1 MRHRTVKVNSLVRW
15 VKAWFLKLLVVIS
28 QAVNALIL
36 NGEPDQTLSSRA
48 YSCNNVKGWSLAEK
62 AINFVFFWDKQHCY
76 NSWMLDL
83 EFSNR
88 IIERSK
94 V

>member
-1 MRHRTVKVNSLVRW
+1 MNWNNLMQW
-15 VKAWFLKLLVVIS
+15 VKAWFFKLLVVIS
-28 QAVNALIL
+28 QTINALIL
-36 NGEPDQTLSSRA
+36 NGEPDQTISSRA
-48 YSCNNVKGWSLAEK
+48 YSCNNVKMWSLVEQC
-62 AINFVFFWDKQHCY
+62 INFVFFWDENHCY
-76 NSWMLDL
+76 KSWVLDL

>member
-1 MRHRTVKVNSLVRW
+1 MIWNNLMQWIKV
-15 VKAWFLKLLVVIS
+15 WFFKLLVVIS
-28 QAVNALIL
+28 QTINALIL
-36 NGEPDQTLSSRA
+36 NGEPDQTISSRA
-48 YSCNNVKGWSLAEK
+48 YSCNNVKVWSLVER
-62 AINFVFFWDKQHCY
+62 AINFVFFWEKDHCY
-76 NSWMLDL
+76 NSWLMDV

>member
-1 MRHRTVKVNSLVRW
+1 MSQRLMKVNSLIQW
-15 VKAWFLKLLVVIS
+15 IKNWGFKLIVVIS
-28 QAVNALIL
+28 QAVNALVL

-48 YSCNNVKGWSLAEK
+48 YSCNNVKGWSLVER
-62 AINFVFFWDKQHCY
+62 AINFVFFWDENHCY
-76 NSWMLDL
+76 KSWVLDL